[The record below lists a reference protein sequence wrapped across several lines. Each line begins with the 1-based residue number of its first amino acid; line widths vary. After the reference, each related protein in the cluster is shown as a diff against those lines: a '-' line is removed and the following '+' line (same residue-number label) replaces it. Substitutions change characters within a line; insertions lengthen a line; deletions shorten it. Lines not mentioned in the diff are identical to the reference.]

1 MYLDLRKSAL
11 ERGLVLNSIGGATG
25 FVFVEVTA
33 IFALGIVVN
42 VNKKGMIKFI
52 VFNGLYLL
60 QVALG
65 FVIGFILL
73 LGFSALAGNIGNISI
88 NYRILKASFL
98 TQSNDYFMNS
108 FFFFFLSFMLI
119 IVFYGVEFLR
129 SRIKKELL

>member
-1 MYLDLRKSAL
+1 M
-11 ERGLVLNSIGGATG
+11 
-25 FVFVEVTA
+25 
-33 IFALGIVVN
+33 N

-52 VFNGLYLL
+52 VLNGLYLL

-88 NYRILKASFL
+88 NYRILKSSFL